1 MSLKIPSDLYRKISS
16 EDTNPATG
24 MVLNPKD
31 SGIKD
36 KIRRLNREK
45 LLVTPVSPITRG
57 FVPTAI
63 DKYLKVH
70 EEGMGTALL
79 SDGSIPD
86 KVVKTH
92 TCEGMASLIGDEGK
106 LLYHLHTQD
115 RNGEFV
121 PELYSLFKFRDG
133 SKGICMEKLGPDIY
147 GAVTSQGKRWKLD
160 DPRLFQICEIIL
172 FYHENGLLYGDI
184 KPNNFGFVRS
194 RVDKVKGFDFDASQ
208 LVLPHETCS
217 VTITPRPYRSPEVIL
232 KNPYTTKTDVFSLGC
247 LLFELYAGELFV
259 DWNGR
264 HRSESEEEESSY
276 NLIHLHVL
284 FKRLKTYPMRP
295 FINRASFWDYF
306 EYSPQN
312 YFSYNP
318 FYSLIRLKKLSE
330 EVSIN
335 SEYFVDTLNRKFAED
350 GVSDQKG
357 KEFIHLLKKMLE
369 MDPSKRISMEEVV
382 KHPFF
387 ARHTS
392 KNKATVTTEV
402 PEPRRKK
409 LKTKH

>member
-1 MSLKIPSDLYRKISS
+1 
-16 EDTNPATG
+16 
-24 MVLNPKD
+24 
-31 SGIKD
+31 
-36 KIRRLNREK
+36 
-45 LLVTPVSPITRG
+45 
-57 FVPTAI
+57 
-63 DKYLKVH
+63 
-70 EEGMGTALL
+70 
-79 SDGSIPD
+79 
-86 KVVKTH
+86 
-92 TCEGMASLIGDEGK
+92 
-106 LLYHLHTQD
+106 
-115 RNGEFV
+115 
-121 PELYSLFKFRDG
+121 
-133 SKGICMEKLGPDIY
+133 MEKLGPDIY

-160 DPRLFQICEIIL
+160 DPRLFQICELIL

-217 VTITPRPYRSPEVIL
+217 GTITPRPYRSPEVIS

-264 HRSESEEEESSY
+264 YRSESEEEESSY
-276 NLIHLHVL
+276 NLIHLHIL
-284 FKRLKTYPMRP
+284 FKRLKTFPMRP
-295 FINRASFWDYF
+295 FINRASFWDYC

-369 MDPSKRISMEEVV
+369 VDPSERISMEEVV

-392 KNKATVTTEV
+392 KNKATGTTEV